1 MWLRNWDDLPVFMKT
16 DEVRPY
22 YEVLRKK
29 RFQLIFKRVFDVIC
43 SFLLIVLLSPI
54 MVIVSVWIKTDSEG
68 PVFYKQKRITQY
80 GREFYI
86 YKFRTMIDNA
96 DKIGTLVTLDNDSR
110 ITKVGLK
117 IRKCRLDEIPQLLN
131 VLKGDMSFVGTR
143 PEVQKYVSLYTK
155 EMYATLLLPAGITSL
170 ASIGFRDEDDII
182 SKYLDEYEKV
192 DQVYVEKI
200 LPSKMNYNLN
210 SLKNFNMI
218 NEIVTMVK
226 TVLKVVSL

>member
-131 VLKGDMSFVGTR
+131 VLKGEMSFVGTR

-170 ASIGFRDEDDII
+170 ASIEFKNENIYLENTDNPDNIYVNIVLPKKMQFNLMSLRRFSIYGDI
-182 SKYLDEYEKV
+182 KLC
-192 DQVYVEKI
+192 
-200 LPSKMNYNLN
+200 
-210 SLKNFNMI
+210 F
-218 NEIVTMVK
+218 K
-226 TVLKVVSL
+226 TVKEVI